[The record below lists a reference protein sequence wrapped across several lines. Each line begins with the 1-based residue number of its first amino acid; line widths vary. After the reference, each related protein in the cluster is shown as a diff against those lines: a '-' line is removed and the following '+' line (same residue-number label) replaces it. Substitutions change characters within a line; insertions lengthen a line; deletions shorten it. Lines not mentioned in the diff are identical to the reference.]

1 MNSKAS
7 STATRDA
14 PPSPFQQVQ
23 IAGIDFTSRP
33 TKRKP
38 ITVAL
43 GQIERGALRLL
54 RLDEHTSFESF
65 AAWLHSPGPWVG
77 AFDLPFGLPREL
89 VQTLGWPEQW
99 LPLMQHYAAMSR
111 EDIRNTFA
119 AFCDARPAGGKFAHR
134 ACDTPAGSSPS
145 MKWVNP
151 PVAYMLHAGV
161 PLLIAAGVQLPGLH
175 AGDAHRVALEGY
187 PGLLAREL
195 LGNRSYKSDDKAK
208 QTPERLIARKDL
220 LDGLE
225 QGRTRLALR
234 LRLSHAQRDDLVA
247 DASGDRLDAVLC
259 MLQAAWA
266 STQPGYGLPPQM
278 DSLEGWIVTAPWG

>member
-1 MNSKAS
+1 MNSKATLTTS
-7 STATRDA
+7 
-14 PPSPFQQVQ
+14 PSPLQVV
-23 IAGIDFTSRP
+23 GIDFTSRP

-38 ITVAL
+38 ITVAI
-43 GQIERGALRLL
+43 GQLDRGALRLT
-54 RLDEHTSFESF
+54 RLEEHTTFDSFS
-65 AAWLHSPGPWVG
+65 AWLQSPGAWTG

-89 VQTLGWPEQW
+89 VQTLGWPLHW
-99 LPLMQHYAAMSR
+99 LPLMQHYAALTR
-111 EDIRNTFA
+111 EEIRDTFA

-134 ACDTPAGSSPS
+134 ACDGPAGSSPS

-161 PLLIAAGVQLPGLH
+161 PLLIASGVHMPGLH
-175 AGDAHRVALEGY
+175 DGDPARVALEGY

-195 LGNRSYKSDDKAK
+195 LGTRSYMSDDKAK

-225 QGRTRLALR
+225 QGRTRLGLR

-266 STQPGYGLPPQM
+266 IAQPGYGLPAQM
-278 DSLEGWIVTAPWG
+278 DALEGWIVTAPVV